1 MREVID
7 MSSYPYQYQ
16 QPWIGYQQR
25 PQQQWYQP
33 PVQQPMQPAQSMQT
47 GQPVQAVLVTSRAE
61 VEAAQIPFD
70 PTVVSVFVD
79 QAHSAIYVKRFNQ
92 MTGGADLDVYTRQGA
107 PAQDPAPDPVAAQ
120 LADLA
125 RRVEALEN
133 RNSGKKEAET

>member
-33 PVQQPMQPAQSMQT
+33 PA
-47 GQPVQAVLVTSRAE
+47 QPVQPQPMPPAQPVNAVMVTSRTEA
-61 VEAAQIPFD
+61 EAAQIPFD
-70 PTVVSVFVD
+70 PAVVSVFVD

-107 PAQDPAPDPVAAQ
+107 PAQDSAPDPVTAQ

-125 RRVEALEN
+125 RRVEALEA
-133 RNSGKKEAET
+133 RKTDKKEADE

>member
-7 MSSYPYQYQ
+7 MSGYPYQYQ

-33 PVQQPMQPAQSMQT
+33 PVQQPMQPAQPVQT

-70 PTVVSVFVD
+70 PNVVTVFVD
-79 QAHSAIYVKRFNQ
+79 QAHGAIYTKRFNQ
-92 MTGGADLDVYTRQGA
+92 MTGGADLDVYSRQSV
-107 PAQDPAPDPVAAQ
+107 PAQEPATDPVADRIE
-120 LADLA
+120 DLA

-133 RNSGKKEAET
+133 RKTGKKEAEA

>member
-7 MSSYPYQYQ
+7 MSGYPYQYQ

-33 PVQQPMQPAQSMQT
+33 TVQQPMQPAQSMQT

-70 PTVVSVFVD
+70 PTVVTVYVD
-79 QAHSAIYVKRFNQ
+79 QAHSTIYTRRFNPK
-92 MTGGADLDVYTRQGA
+92 TGGSDLEVYSRQTA
-107 PAQDPAPDPVAAQ
+107 PAQEAAPDPVAARIE
-120 LADLA
+120 DLA

-133 RNSGKKEAET
+133 RETGKKEAEA